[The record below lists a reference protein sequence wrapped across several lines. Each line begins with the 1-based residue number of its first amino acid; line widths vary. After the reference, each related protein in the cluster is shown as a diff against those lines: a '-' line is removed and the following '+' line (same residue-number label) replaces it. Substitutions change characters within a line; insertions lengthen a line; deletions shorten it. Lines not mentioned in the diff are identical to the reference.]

1 MMNTTRIL
9 LVDDNRD
16 FLDSAALLLG
26 AAPGLTVVG
35 RARSGE
41 EAVTEAERLLPDLV
55 LMNTGMVGL
64 GGLEA
69 TRRIK
74 ARHPAPRIILLALHD
89 TAECRHAAEEAG
101 ADGFLSKVAL
111 TTCISAMLPP
121 P

>member
-1 MMNTTRIL
+1 MNTTRVL
-9 LVDDNRD
+9 LVDDDLD

-35 RARSGE
+35 CARSGE
-41 EAVTEAERLLPDLV
+41 QAVTEAERLLPDLI

-74 ARHPAPRIILLALHD
+74 ARHPAPRVILLALHD
-89 TAECRHAAEEAG
+89 TAEHRQAADEAG

-111 TTCISAMLPP
+111 TTAISAMLPAP
-121 P
+121 